1 MIEINDKIDFLL
13 FELSNFSLDS
23 SDIKNG
29 GTITID
35 VK

>member
-23 SDIKNG
+23 SDI
-29 GTITID
+29 TIWWNYYYRC
-35 VK
+35 